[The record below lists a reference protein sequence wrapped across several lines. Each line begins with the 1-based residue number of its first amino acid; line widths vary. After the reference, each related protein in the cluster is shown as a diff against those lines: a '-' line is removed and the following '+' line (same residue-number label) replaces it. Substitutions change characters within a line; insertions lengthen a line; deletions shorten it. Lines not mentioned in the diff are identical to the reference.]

1 MVSHHGAHDGRRRGL
16 GDSRCLVTG
25 VAGFIGS
32 HLAERLLDDGNEVIG
47 VDSFSDYYPRERKEA
62 NLHSV
67 RHHARFRL
75 VEADLSTVDLSPLL
89 DGVEYVFHQAAQ
101 PGVRASWGDRFA
113 IYTRD
118 NVIATQRL
126 LEAARR
132 SDLRRFVYA
141 SSSSVY
147 GNTTDLPMRETSLPR
162 PVSPYGTTK
171 LAAEHLCNLYHHSFG
186 VPTVSLRYFTV
197 YGPRQRPDMAFHK
210 FIRLAV
216 EGRPLILFGDGSQSR
231 DVTYVGDVVEANVLA
246 ATTGEPGH
254 VYNISGGS
262 QVTVAEVISLIEEIL
277 ERPVRIDR
285 QPAQAGDVDH
295 TLADCSAARAIG
307 FVPRVGLGEGLRAEI
322 DWFLE
327 EVAARPAG
335 ALERV

>member
-1 MVSHHGAHDGRRRGL
+1 MVLNRGAHVGL
-16 GDSRCLVTG
+16 YSGLSGSRCLVTG

-62 NLHSV
+62 NLRRAR
-67 RHHARFRL
+67 RHPHFRL
-75 VEADLSTVDLSPLL
+75 IEADLSTMDLSPIL

-101 PGVRASWGDRFA
+101 AGVRASWGDRFA

-118 NVIATQRL
+118 NVLATQRL

-132 SDLRRFVYA
+132 STPRRFVYA

-147 GNTTDLPMRETSLPR
+147 GNTPDLPMRETSLPR

-171 LAAEHLCNLYHHSFG
+171 LAAEHLCSLYHHNFG
-186 VPTVSLRYFTV
+186 VPTISLRYFTV

-216 EGRPLILFGDGSQSR
+216 AGEPLILFGDGLQTR
-231 DVTYVGDVVEANVLA
+231 DVTYVGDVVEANLLA
-246 ATTGEPGH
+246 AMGGEPGQ

-262 QVTVAEVISLIEEIL
+262 HVTVAEVIALIEEIL
-277 ERPVRIDR
+277 VRPVRIDR
-285 QPAQAGDVDH
+285 QPTQAGDVDH
-295 TLADCSAARAIG
+295 TLADCSAARSIG
-307 FVPRVGLGEGLRAEI
+307 FTPRVGLRDGLRAEV

-327 EVAARPAG
+327 EVAERPVG
-335 ALERV
+335 ALSAL